1 MALQH
6 AGPASS
12 TLTTGRHGRSA
23 AAVLRRPP
31 AGSRSRLRAHAQ
43 KPDAGS
49 RGAGAETATS
59 SSSSRSEN
67 AVLKA
72 AWYGSELLGIAAS
85 LLRPAP
91 SSPQEGDAGGGGDAE
106 GEAAAV
112 AGALDLDHAGVAE
125 AIKADFARSYFVT
138 GNLTLR
144 AYEEDCEFADPA
156 GSFRGL
162 RRFKRN
168 CTNFG
173 SLLEKSNMKL
183 TRWEEL
189 EDKSIGHWR
198 FSCVMSFPWRSIL
211 SATGYTEYYFDT
223 ESGKVC
229 RHVEN
234 WNVPK
239 MALLR
244 QIFRPSR
251 WVWEKR

>member
-125 AIKADFARSYFVT
+125 AIKADFARSY
-138 GNLTLR
+138 
-144 AYEEDCEFADPA
+144 P
-156 GSFRGL
+156 
-162 RRFKRN
+162 
-168 CTNFG
+168 
-173 SLLEKSNMKL
+173 
-183 TRWEEL
+183 
-189 EDKSIGHWR
+189 
-198 FSCVMSFPWRSIL
+198 
-211 SATGYTEYYFDT
+211 
-223 ESGKVC
+223 
-229 RHVEN
+229 
-234 WNVPK
+234 
-239 MALLR
+239 
-244 QIFRPSR
+244 
-251 WVWEKR
+251 

>member
-1 MALQH
+1 MALHH

-12 TLTTGRHGRSA
+12 TLATGHHGRSSA
-23 AAVLRRPP
+23 PVPRRPTT
-31 AGSRSRLRAHAQ
+31 GCRSHPRVHAQ
-43 KPDAGS
+43 KPATGGS
-49 RGAGAETATS
+49 RAAGVEAE
-59 SSSSRSEN
+59 SSSSRSQN

-85 LLRPAP
+85 LFRPAP
-91 SSPQEGDAGGGGDAE
+91 SSAEEGG
-106 GEAAAV
+106 AAA
-112 AGALDLDHAGVAE
+112 AALDRGGVVD
-125 AIKADFARSYFVT
+125 AIKEDFARSYFVT

-183 TRWEEL
+183 TKWEDL

-198 FSCVMSFPWRSIL
+198 FSCVMSFPWRPIL
-211 SATGYTEYYFDT
+211 SATGYTEYYFDAET
-223 ESGKVC
+223 GKVC

>member
-1 MALQH
+1 
-6 AGPASS
+6 
-12 TLTTGRHGRSA
+12 
-23 AAVLRRPP
+23 
-31 AGSRSRLRAHAQ
+31 LRAHAQ

-138 GNLTLR
+138 GLNLL
-144 AYEEDCEFADPA
+144 
-156 GSFRGL
+156 
-162 RRFKRN
+162 
-168 CTNFG
+168 
-173 SLLEKSNMKL
+173 
-183 TRWEEL
+183 
-189 EDKSIGHWR
+189 
-198 FSCVMSFPWRSIL
+198 
-211 SATGYTEYYFDT
+211 
-223 ESGKVC
+223 
-229 RHVEN
+229 
-234 WNVPK
+234 
-239 MALLR
+239 
-244 QIFRPSR
+244 Q
-251 WVWEKR
+251 